1 MPPRRP
7 CISRAS
13 ALAPVWCRSSM
24 RGLASTEIRYHF
36 TRAGRVQRQ
45 RKSVM
50 ILFEWILVLLFAAV
64 VLTAAAERLRM
75 PYPSL
80 LAIAGAGIAFLPF
93 APDIRIEPDLALALF
108 VAPALLD
115 AAFDTSPQELRRN
128 VIPVVSLAVF
138 AVVLTTAARSRLS
151 AGASPGF
158 R

>member
-1 MPPRRP
+1 
-7 CISRAS
+7 
-13 ALAPVWCRSSM
+13 
-24 RGLASTEIRYHF
+24 
-36 TRAGRVQRQ
+36 
-45 RKSVM
+45 M

-64 VLTAAAERLRM
+64 VLTAAAERLRV

-138 AVVLTTAARSRLS
+138 AVPEEIEMDVRNPHFRTRRSLLIAGSTLALAPRFAAAPGCSLPDRREPAPSRRPPARS
-151 AGASPGF
+151 AASPG
-158 R
+158 

>member
-1 MPPRRP
+1 
-7 CISRAS
+7 
-13 ALAPVWCRSSM
+13 M

-36 TRAGRVQRQ
+36 TRVGRVQRQ

-64 VLTAAAERLRM
+64 VLTAAAERLRV

-138 AVVLTTAARSRLS
+138 AVVLTTAAVAFLGWR
-151 AGASPGF
+151 SPGS
-158 R
+158 RSPPQSRSARSSPLPTPPRRPPC